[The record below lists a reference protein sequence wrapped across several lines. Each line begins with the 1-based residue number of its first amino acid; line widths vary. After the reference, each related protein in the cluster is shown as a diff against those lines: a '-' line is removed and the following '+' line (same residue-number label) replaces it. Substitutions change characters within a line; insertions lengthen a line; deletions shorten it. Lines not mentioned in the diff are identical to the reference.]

1 MEAAKTLGADF
12 GINYRS
18 TDLPMK
24 SAASPAGAASMSCSR
39 MSAMRTFPESVRQ
52 HRPQRKAGDGWRPR
66 RRYRAARSES
76 PLSELRHHLR
86 STAQADADVERSLEI
101 AKQSHLDVLI
111 DRVMPLSEAAA
122 AHALV
127 AKRAGLGKIVLKPW

>member
-1 MEAAKTLGADF
+1 MPLDLNRLYLNYVTIF
-12 GINYRS
+12 G
-18 TDLPMK
+18 
-24 SAASPAGAASMSCSR
+24 
-39 MSAMRTFPESVRQ
+39 
-52 HRPQRKAGDGWRPR
+52 
-66 RRYRAARSES
+66 
-76 PLSELRHHLR
+76 
-86 STAQADADVERSLEI
+86 STAQTDADVERSLEI